1 MKLFCKI
8 ITIFIGLSAF
18 AYAQNPTSFKVHA
31 EYKAYWAG
39 FTVAEISSE
48 TIIQPNEYG
57 ISASY
62 LVKGIAALF
71 SKSANNTMAEGIIS
85 ASGEFRPE
93 LYQSKGN
100 FGKLSYFNRATFD
113 PDTLKVLS
121 HDQELKLRKD
131 TEYIP
136 IAEEE
141 KYGFDPMTIFL
152 NMMTNKNFKEEY
164 KELYTERQFGGI
176 FVSEQYFICKEEKI
190 MERESRSVFE
200 GEAVGCAIDGKRLE
214 GRIVNTKPRKKRR
227 RSRVDDDQESLLWFG
242 KMDGFDAMIPVYTEF
257 PIGWGKVRIYLSD
270 FSVEPAETSIVTA
283 ENMVAN

>member
-8 ITIFIGLSAF
+8 IAIFLCFSASSF
-18 AYAQNPTSFKVHA
+18 AQNPTSYKVHT

-48 TIIQPNEYG
+48 TTIQPGEYG
-57 ISASY
+57 ISAGY
-62 LVKGIAALF
+62 IVKGIAALF
-71 SKSANNTMAEGIIS
+71 SKSTNNTMAEGIIS
-85 ASGEFRPE
+85 ASGEFRPK
-93 LYQSKGN
+93 LYESKGN
-100 FGKLSYFNRATFD
+100 FGKLTYFNRATFN
-113 PDTLKVLS
+113 PDTLKVIS

-152 NMMTNKNFKEEY
+152 NMMTNKNFKEDY

-176 FVSEQYFICKEEKI
+176 FVSEQYFICKEQKVMEAEK
-190 MERESRSVFE
+190 RSVFH

-214 GRIVNTKPRKKRR
+214 GQIVRTKPRKKRR

-242 KMDGFDAMIPVYTEF
+242 KMDGFDAMIPIYTEI

-270 FSVEPAETSIVTA
+270 FSVEPINPPLMTA
-283 ENMVAN
+283 ENNSIN